1 MFNIFKCRQVSA
13 YTKNNSIFTT
23 FVFSLL
29 NIYFC
34 VILVDTNFPGYLNL
48 WGTPSIMKA
57 FSITALL
64 KRECIINVVY
74 EAFPQ

>member
-29 NIYFC
+29 NFC

-48 WGTPSIMKA
+48 WGTLSIKKA
-57 FSITALL
+57 FSITALI
-64 KRECIINVVY
+64 KRECIIHVVY